1 MITVVEPETRRG
13 RPRNESC
20 TADILD
26 ATLSL
31 VAEVGIA
38 ALTVDAVANRAGVGK
53 ATIYRRWSSKEA
65 LMLDA
70 WASCVRPAEVPDT
83 GSVHSDLLAILGRFD
98 SPVHDRDLQRVFP
111 QMIAAARVNPEVA
124 DQYREFIAQR
134 RVPMLT
140 VLRRA
145 VDRGEIDRSI
155 DLDIAHDMLVAPML
169 YRWMLTDQP
178 IDAELVERVVSLV
191 LDAISPR

>member
-1 MITVVEPETRRG
+1 MTSTTETEVRRG

-20 TADILD
+20 TTHILD
-26 ATLSL
+26 ATLAL
-31 VAEVGIA
+31 VAEIGIA
-38 ALTVDAVANRAGVGK
+38 ALTMDAVATRAGVGK

-83 GSVHSDLLAILGRFD
+83 GSVRDDLLALLGRFD

-111 QMIAAARVNPEVA
+111 QMIAAARVNPDVA
-124 DQYREFIAQR
+124 DQYRELIAQR
-134 RVPMLT
+134 RVPMRT
-140 VLRRA
+140 VLERA
-145 VDRGEIDRSI
+145 AARGEIDATI
-155 DLDIAHDMLVAPML
+155 DLDIVHDMLVAPML

-178 IDAELVERVVSLV
+178 IDGTLVERVVSLV
-191 LDAISPR
+191 LDAIRPR